1 MCYAIICDFLKK
13 MYKHIYIL
21 MDSLWKV
28 NQLSFEKETKWIGWM
43 GVRNFFTQ
51 VLFGFFETF
60 AMNMYNFSN
69 KQANKMTSE
78 DKTKQ

>member
-1 MCYAIICDFLKK
+1 
-13 MYKHIYIL
+13 
-21 MDSLWKV
+21 
-28 NQLSFEKETKWIGWM
+28 M

-60 AMNMYNFSN
+60 AINMYNFSN